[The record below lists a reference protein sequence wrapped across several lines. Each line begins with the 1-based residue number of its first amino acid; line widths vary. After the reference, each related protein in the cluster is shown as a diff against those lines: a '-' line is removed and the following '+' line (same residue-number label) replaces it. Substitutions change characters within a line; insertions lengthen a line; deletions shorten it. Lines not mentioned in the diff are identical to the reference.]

1 MVCEVEELFL
11 TPGSHNII
19 VDLTNPVLNSSCSS
33 EYVIYW
39 EHALSG
45 SNDSRSVSCNEDY
58 YEIIG
63 LDACVEYVVTVTT
76 MNETNEIMP
85 LATGNTTTE
94 TVGNYH
100 TEIILL
106 YL

>member
-1 MVCEVEELFL
+1 MGCEVEELFL
-11 TPGSHNII
+11 TPGSHSII
-19 VDLTNPVLNSSCSS
+19 VNLTNPVLNSNCSS

-39 EHALSG
+39 EHAVSG
-45 SNDSRSVSCNEDY
+45 SNDSRDVSCNEAY

-76 MNETNEIMP
+76 MNEAMP
-85 LATGNTTTE
+85 LATDKTTTV

-100 TEIILL
+100 AQIILL